1 LEEREILR
9 SRWSQF
15 IVGNTL
21 NILGYVL
28 YETGGILAR
37 IVPLPVSYFI
47 AVALADLNFFL
58 NPRSRRAVFLNLR
71 RVLGDSANEK
81 ELKKTAKR
89 TFRNFSL
96 FIVDFLRFPK
106 VSAKSII
113 ATVDTNMVHV
123 VREEICEGKGVILL
137 GAHVGNWELGG
148 AILSLNGLP
157 LSVVA
162 MPHTNEFI
170 DRFFVRRRTTKGISV
185 VSRSHAASELL
196 CSLRRGECI
205 AILGDRNV
213 LGPGM
218 KTEFFGSPAMLPYG
232 HVVLSLRTGAPIVP
246 GFVVRERGS
255 RFKFYVEDPIRPRS
269 GDGAFE
275 DLMHRCISVMEKY
288 VRRFPDQWFT
298 FEPIWQE
305 VE

>member
-1 LEEREILR
+1 LR

-21 NILGYVL
+21 NIVGYVL
-28 YETGGILAR
+28 YETGGMLAR
-37 IVPLPVSYFI
+37 IVPRHVGYLI
-47 AVALADLNFFL
+47 AVAVADLNFLL
-58 NPRSRRAVFLNLR
+58 NPRSRKAVFLNLR
-71 RVLGDSANEK
+71 HSLGDSVSEK
-81 ELKKTAKR
+81 ELKKIAKR
-89 TFRNFSL
+89 TFRNFGL
-96 FIVDFLRFPK
+96 FIVDFLGFPK

-113 ATVDTNMVHV
+113 ATVDMNMVEV
-123 VREEICEGKGVILL
+123 LKEEICKGKGVILL

-148 AILSLNGLP
+148 AILTLSGFP

-162 MPHTNEFI
+162 MPHTNKLI
-170 DRFFVRRRTTKGISV
+170 DRFFVRRRTAKGIAV

-218 KTEFFGSPAMLPYG
+218 KTEFFGSPALVPYG
-232 HVVLSLRTGAPIVP
+232 HVILSLRTGAPIVP

-275 DLMHRCISVMEKY
+275 DMMHRCISVMEKY

>member
-1 LEEREILR
+1 LEEAEILR
-9 SRWSQF
+9 SRWSQL
-15 IVGNTL
+15 IIGNTL

-37 IVPLPVSYFI
+37 IVPLTVSYSI
-47 AVALADLNFFL
+47 AVAFADLNFLL
-58 NPRSRRAVFLNLR
+58 NRRSRTAVFLNLR
-71 RVLGDSANEK
+71 HVLGDSVSEK
-81 ELKKTAKR
+81 ELKKMAKK
-89 TFRNFSL
+89 TFRNFGL
-96 FIVDFLRFPK
+96 FMVDFLRFPR

-113 ATVDTNMVHV
+113 AAVDVNMVQV
-123 VREEICEGKGVILL
+123 VKQEICKGKGVILL

-148 AILSLNGLP
+148 AVLSLSGLP

-162 MPHTNEFI
+162 MPHTNELI
-170 DRFFVRRRTTKGISV
+170 DRFFVRRRTRKGIAV

-196 CSLRRGECI
+196 GSLRRGECV

-218 KTEFFGSPAMLPYG
+218 KTEFFGSPALIPYG
-232 HVVLSLRTGAPIVP
+232 HVILSLRTGAPIVP

-275 DLMHRCISVMEKY
+275 DLMHRCINVMEKY

-305 VE
+305 VD